1 MNDYLTSLGVP
12 PKVQRFFAVEE
23 PIFDF
28 GNESEYF
35 SENIHRVPV
44 TNNLWMAGDQF
55 ARQVI
60 ITFSAVEAIALLTLN
75 QTTYPNFN
83 DLLFIAT
90 GARISNAQLNWIRLN
105 LKGREFTLAF
115 GDELIGRITDIKV
128 ATAIR
133 NKAVKL
139 TFQEGNVIAWLK
151 EKKTVFEED
160 KLSLH
165 AFETALGVRTMI
177 RTCKPLN
184 QLTFLDELKYESSRR
199 YHA

>member
-1 MNDYLTSLGVP
+1 MNAYLTTLGVS
-12 PKVQRFFAVEE
+12 PKIQQFFAVEE
-23 PIFDF
+23 PLFDF

-35 SENIHRVPV
+35 SDIVHRVPA

-55 ARQVI
+55 ARQVV
-60 ITFSAVEAIALLTLN
+60 ITFSAMEAIAFLTLN
-75 QTTYPNFN
+75 QTTYQNFN

-90 GARISNAQLNWIRLN
+90 GARISSGQLNWIRLN
-105 LKGREFTLAF
+105 LKRREFTLAF
-115 GDELIGRITDIKV
+115 GNELIGRITDIKV

-133 NKAVKL
+133 NKTVRLK
-139 TFQEGNVIAWLK
+139 FQEGNVIAWLK
-151 EKKTVFEED
+151 EKKIVFDED

-165 AFETALGVRTMI
+165 TFETTLGIRTMI

-199 YHA
+199 YHT

>member
-1 MNDYLTSLGVP
+1 MNDYLMRLGVP
-12 PKVQRFFAVEE
+12 PKIQQFFAVEE

-28 GNESEYF
+28 GNETEKF
-35 SENIHRVPV
+35 SDIIHRVPA
-44 TNNLWMAGDQF
+44 TNNLWMAGNQF

-60 ITFSAVEAIALLTLN
+60 ITFSAIEAIAYLTLN
-75 QTTYPNFN
+75 QTTYQNFN

-90 GARISNAQLNWIRLN
+90 GARISQGQLNWIRLN

-115 GDELIGRITDIKV
+115 GNELIGRITDIKV

-133 NKAVKL
+133 NKAVRL

-151 EKKTVFEED
+151 EKKSVFKED

-165 AFETALGVRTMI
+165 TFEVAFGIRTMI

-184 QLTFLDELKYESSRR
+184 QLTFLDELKYDTSK
-199 YHA
+199 

>member
-1 MNDYLTSLGVP
+1 
-12 PKVQRFFAVEE
+12 
-23 PIFDF
+23 
-28 GNESEYF
+28 
-35 SENIHRVPV
+35 
-44 TNNLWMAGDQF
+44 MAGNQF

-60 ITFSAVEAIALLTLN
+60 ITFSAMEAIALLTLN
-75 QTTYPNFN
+75 QATYQNFD

-90 GARISNAQLNWIRLN
+90 GARIGNDQLNWIRLN

-115 GDELIGRITDIKV
+115 GSELIGRITDIKV

-133 NKAVKL
+133 NKTAKL
-139 TFQEGNVIAWLK
+139 SFQEGNVIAWLK
-151 EKKTVFEED
+151 EKKAVFEED
-160 KLSLH
+160 KLSLY
-165 AFETALGVRTMI
+165 AFENALNVRTKV

>member
-1 MNDYLTSLGVP
+1 MNDYLTRLGVP
-12 PKVQRFFAVEE
+12 PKVQQFFAVED

-28 GNESEYF
+28 GNETEYF
-35 SENIHRVPV
+35 SDTIHRVPA
-44 TNNLWMAGDQF
+44 TSNLWMAGNQF

-60 ITFSAVEAIALLTLN
+60 ITFSAMEAIAFLTLN
-75 QTTYPNFN
+75 QTAYQNFN

-90 GARISNAQLNWIRLN
+90 GARIGNGQLSWIRLN
-105 LKGREFTLAF
+105 LKGREFTMAF
-115 GDELIGRITDIKV
+115 GNDLIGRITDIKV

-133 NKAVKL
+133 NKAARL
-139 TFQEGNVIAWLK
+139 TFQEGNVITWLK
-151 EKKTVFEED
+151 EKKMVFEED

-165 AFETALGVRTMI
+165 AFEATLGIRTMI

-184 QLTFLDELKYESSRR
+184 QLTFLDELKYDTSRR

>member
-1 MNDYLTSLGVP
+1 MNDYLTRLGVP
-12 PKVQRFFAVEE
+12 PKVQQFFAVEG
-23 PIFDF
+23 PVFDF
-28 GNESEYF
+28 GNDTEYF
-35 SENIHRVPV
+35 SESIHRVPA
-44 TNNLWMAGDQF
+44 TNNLWIAGDQF

-60 ITFSAVEAIALLTLN
+60 ITFSAMEAVAFLTLN
-75 QTTYPNFN
+75 QTTYPNYN

-90 GARISNAQLNWIRLN
+90 GARISIGQIKWIRLN

-115 GDELIGRITDIKV
+115 GNELIGRITDIKV

-133 NKAVKL
+133 NKAARL
-139 TFQEGNVIAWLK
+139 TFQDGNVIAWLK
-151 EKKTVFEED
+151 EKKSVFKED

-165 AFETALGVRTMI
+165 TFETALGIRTMI

-184 QLTFLDELKYESSRR
+184 QLTFLDELKYESSRG